1 MPNSFELDGRGPSDR
16 QLFGIGIAVLVVSAL
31 LTTVMLV
38 KSTGRL
44 DDYVRVVA
52 DLVNVGDGLPQ
63 KSDVKYHGVLVGMV
77 DDVVPAAHGKPN
89 YVHIN
94 LKEDYAKSIP
104 ASVTARVVPSNVFA
118 VSSVQLV
125 GNGPGSKIRDGA
137 HIPEDKRLPTVLFQT
152 TVSKLRD
159 LLAAAGRGRDDRSV
173 GILAALGAAT
183 DHRRV
188 SLLNAGAQLNR
199 LLDQLN
205 SIVST
210 DTGPSTVSA
219 LLDATRGLAQTAP
232 DLLDALHQAVEPM
245 QTFAETRGQL
255 ASLLSGADY
264 TVGTTRQSF
273 DNHID
278 QLIRIT
284 ADFTPVLGVLAQK
297 SNNFVPAV
305 TKLDNLA
312 NQFMEQVWNPQT
324 NLGNMRAM
332 LTFTPSS
339 TYTRADCPHYG
350 ELKGP
355 SCFTAPL
362 IPVRPDLPD
371 VLLPQNYQPPKDLA
385 PPPGTVIGPDGNL
398 VAVGPPLINPTP
410 NLTDPNPPL
419 APGITPSPP
428 VPGSANPDN
437 PSPGRRRHRN
447 RSNRGSRRWRPRPLG
462 FPSPRSGRRS
472 GATWVPWGANTNEPC
487 WARSPVDPR
496 RRPPS
501 CCWARSPA
509 ERRCRWRIRPGRP
522 PRLDPGRANEVSR
535 PAHRADAVHDRLA
548 DADLAGVCEPAP
560 RRGRRHGPVFGG
572 VQRCVRAAR
581 R

>member
-1 MPNSFELDGRGPSDR
+1 MPNSLELDGRGPSDR
-16 QLFGIGIAVLVVSAL
+16 QLFGIGIAVVVVSAL
-31 LTTVMLV
+31 VTIAMLV

-44 DDYVRVVA
+44 NDYVRVVA

-77 DDVVPAAHGKPN
+77 NDVVPAAHGKPN

-94 LKEDYAKSIP
+94 LKEEYAKSIP
-104 ASVTARVVPSNVFA
+104 AAVTARVVPSNVFA

-125 GNGPGSKIRDGA
+125 GNGPGAKIRQGA
-137 HIPEDKRLPTVLFQT
+137 HIPEDKQLPTVLFQT

-219 LLDATRGLAQTAP
+219 LLDATSGLAQTAP

-245 QTFAETRGQL
+245 RTFAETRGQL
-255 ASLLSGADY
+255 ASLLAGADY

-284 ADFTPVLGVLAQK
+284 TDFTPVLGVLAQK

-312 NQFMEQVWNPQT
+312 NQFMEQVWNPEK
-324 NLGNMRAM
+324 NLGNMHAM

-355 SCFTAPL
+355 SCYTAPL
-362 IPVRPDLPD
+362 IPVRPDLPE
-371 VLLPQNYQPPKDLA
+371 VLLPQNYHPPKDLA

-398 VAVGPPLINPTP
+398 VAVGPPL
-410 NLTDPNPPL
+410 
-419 APGITPSPP
+419 
-428 VPGSANPDN
+428 
-437 PSPGRRRHRN
+437 
-447 RSNRGSRRWRPRPLG
+447 
-462 FPSPRSGRRS
+462 
-472 GATWVPWGANTNEPC
+472 
-487 WARSPVDPR
+487 
-496 RRPPS
+496 
-501 CCWARSPA
+501 
-509 ERRCRWRIRPGRP
+509 
-522 PRLDPGRANEVSR
+522 
-535 PAHRADAVHDRLA
+535 
-548 DADLAGVCEPAP
+548 
-560 RRGRRHGPVFGG
+560 
-572 VQRCVRAAR
+572 
-581 R
+581 

>member
-1 MPNSFELDGRGPSDR
+1 MPNSFEADGRGPSDR
-16 QLFGIGIAVLVVSAL
+16 QLLGCGVAVLVVATV
-31 LTTVMLV
+31 LTTGLLL

-44 DDYVRVVA
+44 DNYVRVVA

-77 DDVVPAAHGKPN
+77 DGVVPAANGKPN

-94 LKEDYAKSIP
+94 LKPDYAKSIP
-104 ASVTARVVPSNVFA
+104 AAVTARVVPSNVFA

-125 GNGPGSKIRDGA
+125 GSGPGTIIGEGA
-137 HIPEDKRLPTVLFQT
+137 HIPEDRQLPTVLFQT

-159 LLAAAGRGRDDRSV
+159 LLAAAGRGRDDKSV
-173 GILAALGAAT
+173 GILAALAAAT
-183 DHRRV
+183 DHRRTT
-188 SLLNAGAQLNR
+188 LLNAGAQLNR

-219 LLDATRGLAQTAP
+219 LVEATRGLQETAP
-232 DLLDALHQAVEPM
+232 DLVDALHQAVEPM

-278 QLIRIT
+278 QLIKIT
-284 ADFTPVLGVLAQK
+284 TDFTPVLGILAMK

-305 TKLDNLA
+305 AKLDNLA
-312 NQFMEQVWNPQT
+312 NKFMEEVWNPQQ

-350 ELKGP
+350 DLKGP

-362 IPVRPDLPD
+362 IPVRPDLPE
-371 VLLPQNYQPPKDLA
+371 VLLPQNYRPPKDLA

-398 VAVGPPLINPTP
+398 VAVGPPLVNGPP

-419 APGITPSPP
+419 PAGITPSPP

-437 PSPGRRRHRN
+437 PNPGAPASPSEHEPWVAPVAPKAPWIPQASFGGNVGPVGSQQERNMLTVITGRPATDATQLLLGPIA
-447 RSNRGSRRWRPRPLG
+447 RGTTVSV
-462 FPSPRSGRRS
+462 
-472 GATWVPWGANTNEPC
+472 TH
-487 WARSPVDPR
+487 
-496 RRPPS
+496 PPS
-501 CCWARSPA
+501 T
-509 ERRCRWRIRPGRP
+509 G
-522 PRLDPGRANEVSR
+522 
-535 PAHRADAVHDRLA
+535 
-548 DADLAGVCEPAP
+548 
-560 RRGRRHGPVFGG
+560 GPK
-572 VQRCVRAAR
+572 
-581 R
+581 